1 MKESL
6 QEASARLRRAHILH
20 AAIPVFAQHGYHRAT
35 IHAVAKAAGVADGT
49 IYNYF
54 ENKSALLL
62 AILDPLDEIGQ
73 YSGTDS
79 PPDIPTDIRQFFR
92 EHLARR
98 LSVFAGDNL
107 PVLRI
112 VLSEVLVNPE
122 LRALYLERVI
132 TPTFTLAEP
141 LFRKLIADGALRPM
155 DVPLTLRTF
164 TATFLGLVMLRL
176 MGDDPL
182 QAQWDDL
189 PDLLT
194 SLLLDGML
202 PGDGIASGGGGS
214 HDGTV

>member
-1 MKESL
+1 MNETIHEESV
-6 QEASARLRRAHILH
+6 RLRRAHIVR
-20 AAIPVFAQHGYHRAT
+20 AAIPVFAERGFHRAT
-35 IHAVAKAAGVADGT
+35 IRHVAKAACVADGT

-73 YSGTDS
+73 SNGTDS
-79 PPDIPTDIRQFFR
+79 PPEIPTDIRQFFR

-112 VLSEVLVNPE
+112 VLAEVLVNPE

-194 SLLLDGML
+194 TLLLDGML
-202 PGDGIASGGGGS
+202 PGDGIALDRGGS